1 MRTRFLLLLVAL
13 TSMPAMASIT
23 GVVINGDG
31 QPIAGAKVSLYAPE
45 AIAARRLRLVSP
57 TPERTALATMT
68 TDSKGAFSF
77 DSPKGQQVVDVSIEA
92 NGFAP
97 DAMRLLADD
106 DAGAISLAA
115 APMQRGTITAN
126 GKPVAGASV
135 VWMGSATD
143 YLVKTDAEGHYSVP
157 DPSKWAN
164 RLIVVHP
171 DYAMVDDVALGP
183 RMTSKLDRILTA
195 GSTITGRVLAEDGKT
210 GVAKAPILIDD
221 FPAGVTADDGTFTI
235 VHAPANWDELQARSG
250 NLAGV
255 RARAGT
261 GALNVRLAK
270 SVKISG
276 NVRDA
281 KSQLPVVNAEVRL
294 GPEMMAF
301 GRRMRGFFGGGGP
314 AIESVLTD
322 AKGNFTITAPAG
334 RYTLSAVYPG
344 STVANAP
351 VSLTAG
357 QSLNKT
363 LYAAARGHVTGMV
376 ID

>member
-1 MRTRFLLLLVAL
+1 
-13 TSMPAMASIT
+13 
-23 GVVINGDG
+23 
-31 QPIAGAKVSLYAPE
+31 
-45 AIAARRLRLVSP
+45 
-57 TPERTALATMT
+57 
-68 TDSKGAFSF
+68 
-77 DSPKGQQVVDVSIEA
+77 
-92 NGFAP
+92 
-97 DAMRLLADD
+97 
-106 DAGAISLAA
+106 
-115 APMQRGTITAN
+115 MQRGTITAN

-143 YLVKTDAEGHYSVP
+143 YLLKTDAEGHYSVP

-171 DYAMVDDVALGP
+171 DHAMVDDVALGP
-183 RMTSKLDRILTA
+183 RMTPKLDRILTA

-210 GVAKAPILIDD
+210 GVAKPPILIDD

-344 STVANAP
+344 STVATAP

-363 LYAAARGHVTGMV
+363 LYAAARGHVTGTV
-376 ID
+376 IDEDRRPVAGARLAADAVRRGGGPMAMIAPRGPSDSMGYSGPDGKFVLRNVLTDTEVEVDAAKKGFPTAHSATLKFNPGEKKSGI